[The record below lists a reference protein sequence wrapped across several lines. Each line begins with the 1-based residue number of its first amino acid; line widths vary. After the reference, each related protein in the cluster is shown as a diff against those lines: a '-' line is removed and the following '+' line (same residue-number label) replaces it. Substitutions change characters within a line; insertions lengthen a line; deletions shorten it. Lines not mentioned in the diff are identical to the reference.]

1 MKSCATKI
9 CHGSGS
15 RFDPLLEEK
24 RGWIYGEA
32 RRHDVEMSDAVI
44 EVMAE
49 ASKQILVGELNSFKE
64 QIGEIL
70 LSNLENI

>member
-1 MKSCATKI
+1 
-9 CHGSGS
+9 
-15 RFDPLLEEK
+15 
-24 RGWIYGEA
+24 
-32 RRHDVEMSDAVI
+32 MSDAVI